1 MQGDAK
7 EGRSTYKLLHDL
19 DNVFAMIFRTEN
31 NNNNNNNNNNKFVFA
46 LVSELTA
53 QLT

>member
-1 MQGDAK
+1 MKGM
-7 EGRSTYKLLHDL
+7 
-19 DNVFAMIFRTEN
+19 MIKVVQLRFHCFS
-31 NNNNNNNNNNKFVFA
+31 NNNNNNNNKFVFA